1 MKSLKITINGE
12 EKEVLFNDV
21 YTRGVDKEYLKI
33 LLDWTEQWVD
43 ENGKTKFNLKP
54 TSMQDANDYLVKA
67 MTNLTDAEIN
77 NMSAKD
83 FDKVMKCIDE
93 IKNVGLDK

>member
-12 EKEVLFNDV
+12 EKEVIFNDV
-21 YTRGVDKEYLKI
+21 YTRWVDKEYMKL

-43 ENGKTKFNLKP
+43 ENWKPRFNINASKM
-54 TSMQDANDYLVKA
+54 SDANDYLVKS
-67 MTNLTDAEIN
+67 MTNLTEAEIN

-83 FDKVMKCIDE
+83 FDKVFKQIEE
-93 IKNVGLDK
+93 IKNLGLDK